1 MAIDPLSP
9 ISSFS
14 PLGAAQ
20 SKKPLTS
27 SAHSVNAGDF
37 ASVLSDLAKKTASTL
52 KASEDTA
59 IKGIQGQAPV
69 QDVVQSV
76 MQAQTSL
83 QTAIALRDKTVSAY
97 QELIRMPI

>member
-1 MAIDPLSP
+1 MAIDPLLSL
-9 ISSFS
+9 SSFS
-14 PLGAAQ
+14 PLGTAQ
-20 SKKPLTS
+20 PKKPHAS
-27 SAHSVNAGDF
+27 SAQPVNPGDF
-37 ASVLSDLAKKTASTL
+37 ASVLSDLAEQTASTL

-69 QDVVQSV
+69 QEVVQSV

-83 QTAIALRDKTVSAY
+83 QTAMALRDKAISAY